1 MKKRREKLLLIMQ
14 PEVKSLDSALRLLSF
29 FNPERQDWSVTEL
42 ARAVNLHKSQVSR
55 ILRTFEMHGFVQRNG
70 RKGVYH
76 LGRIFLLYAG
86 LLRTDELLRR
96 MARPVMERLSKE
108 TQGTVFLK
116 VREGAETVTI
126 DRVESTQLLRLTQP
140 IGFRLPLNVTSS
152 GKVFLAYME
161 RKALF
166 DLRREGRFKAFTANT
181 KTEVAKLEVELAE
194 IRRRGFAVSDEEYM
208 LGTWGIAAA
217 IFTGDSTVAATI
229 GLGFPSV
236 LFPSKKIG
244 EVAAPVR
251 RAASEISSR
260 LGWLG
265 RAGFNGK
272 ERAAANKTTSAKE
285 KGVQD
290 GRR

>member
-1 MKKRREKLLLIMQ
+1 MCIMQ

-29 FNPERQDWSVTEL
+29 FNPGRQEWSVTEL
-42 ARAVNLHKSQVSR
+42 ARGVNLHKSQVSR

-70 RKGVYH
+70 RKGVYR

-86 LLRTDELLRR
+86 LLKTDDLLRR
-96 MARPVMERLSKE
+96 IARPVMERLSKE

-126 DRVESTQLLRLTQP
+126 DRVESAQLLRLTQP
-140 IGFRLPLNVTSS
+140 IGFRLPLNATSS
-152 GKVFLAYME
+152 GKVFLAYMDT
-161 RKALF
+161 KALL
-166 DLRREGRFKAFTANT
+166 DLRREGCFKAFTAKT
-181 KTEVAKLEVELAE
+181 KTDLAKLEGELAE

-208 LGTWGIAAA
+208 LGTWGIAAG

-229 GLGFPSV
+229 GLGFPSI
-236 LFPSKKIG
+236 LFPRKKIG

-251 RAASEISSR
+251 RAAAEISSG
-260 LGWLG
+260 LGWGG

-272 ERAAANKTTSAKE
+272 QRPAANRTTNARG
-285 KGVQD
+285 KGGQD